1 MGQFFNPPPLKSS
14 TAIFSGSTP
23 FEPPQVY
30 RTPLESVLSD
40 LWRCFEAKWHFFCYF
55 QAILAYIHCM
65 TDFSGFMRF
74 EHQQVP
80 RNTPVPVLWASCGV
94 LGVKY
99 TVYSMF
105 WAILGCFLAM

>member
-1 MGQFFNPPPLKSS
+1 MRFFSMFQPLFFKGYIWVNFLTPPLKSS

-55 QAILAYIHCM
+55 QAIFGH
-65 TDFSGFMRF
+65 F
-74 EHQQVP
+74 Q
-80 RNTPVPVLWASCGV
+80 
-94 LGVKY
+94 
-99 TVYSMF
+99 
-105 WAILGCFLAM
+105 AILACFGLYSLYDRFFGFYEV